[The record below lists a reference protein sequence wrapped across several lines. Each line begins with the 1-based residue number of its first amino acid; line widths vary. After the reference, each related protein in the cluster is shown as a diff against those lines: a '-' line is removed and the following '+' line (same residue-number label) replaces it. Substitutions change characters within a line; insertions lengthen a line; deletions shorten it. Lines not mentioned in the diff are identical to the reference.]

1 MLESLASSIVEIDLS
16 QVKRLGIDEIA
27 LVKGQGNYLGVLVDL
42 DTHKPIEIVKSRRQ
56 SEMRSVLQG
65 WGSEVLDQITEVSID
80 LWEPYKSLVKE
91 LMPSADVTAD
101 RFHVMKQV
109 NDELDAAGKAEKKTA
124 EQIKNQLE
132 REQVLAGLTKS
143 KYSLLKNEDSL
154 TGRKQRN

>member
-1 MLESLASSIVEIDLS
+1 LE
-16 QVKRLGIDEIA
+16 
-27 LVKGQGNYLGVLVDL
+27 
-42 DTHKPIEIVKSRRQ
+42 
-56 SEMRSVLQG
+56 
-65 WGSEVLDQITEVSID
+65 QITEVSID

-109 NDELDAAGKAEKKTA
+109 NDELDAARKAEKKTA
-124 EQIKNQLE
+124 EQIKNKLR

-154 TGRKQRN
+154 NERQTEKLKSVLEVSPTLKKMHALKEEFRDVLDLSENLKSKL